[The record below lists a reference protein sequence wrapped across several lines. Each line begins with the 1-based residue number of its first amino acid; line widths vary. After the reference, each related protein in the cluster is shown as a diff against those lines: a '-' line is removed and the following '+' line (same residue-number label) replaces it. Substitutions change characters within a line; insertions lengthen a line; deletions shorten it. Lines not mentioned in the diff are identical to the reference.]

1 MKTQSDFSDSTTG
14 LERKAGAR
22 WLYPLLLALQTSGVI
37 VMYWESL
44 PVLRELIQDLA
55 VLAIPETPLWS
66 LAAVVLIQVGYW
78 IDYRLRPTRPTRV
91 NPLLGH
97 VVLFVARLVFLL
109 GSAAF
114 SLLFIVNAPSTH
126 IPVFRYLLLVAML
139 FSLFCYTLE
148 LERLGKTFMGVN
160 KTGLY

>member
-1 MKTQSDFSDSTTG
+1 MTTPSDSSDSTTRP
-14 LERKAGAR
+14 ERNAGGR

-37 VMYWESL
+37 VMYWERL
-44 PVLRELIQDLA
+44 PVLRQLIQDVA
-55 VLAIPETPLWS
+55 VSAIPETPLWS

-78 IDYRLRPTRPTRV
+78 VDYRLRPTKPTFV

-114 SLLFIVNAPSTH
+114 SILFIVNAPATH
-126 IPVFRYLLLVAML
+126 IPVYRYLLLLAML

-148 LERLGKTFMGVN
+148 LERLGKTFLGVN
-160 KTGLY
+160 